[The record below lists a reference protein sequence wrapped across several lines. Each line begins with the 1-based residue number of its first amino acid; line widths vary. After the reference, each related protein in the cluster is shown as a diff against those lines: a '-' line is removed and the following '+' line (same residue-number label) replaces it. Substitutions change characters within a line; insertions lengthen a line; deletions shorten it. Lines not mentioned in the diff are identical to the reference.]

1 MPLIRNLLLGLG
13 IALLAVPA
21 AAELSI
27 SQLVVELK
35 PGAARAADLEVF
47 NDSPERSYVS
57 VEPREILGAGTAEEK
72 PLTSPDPDK
81 LGLLASPARMVLEPG
96 QRRRLRI
103 AYIGAEG
110 SAERV
115 YRVTV
120 KPVSGEVK
128 SEENG
133 LKLLVGYDL
142 LVLVRPATIATDI
155 AGTRSG
161 SELVLTNRGTS
172 SVELADG
179 KQCDADGKNCQ
190 PLPGKRLYAGAS
202 WRQPVRVS
210 AKIEYR
216 ARSASGWSVVKF

>member
-1 MPLIRNLLLGLG
+1 MPLIRNLLLGFGL
-13 IALLAVPA
+13 ALLATPA
-21 AAELSI
+21 VAELSI

-47 NDSPERSYVS
+47 NDSPDRSYVA
-57 VEPREILGAGTAEEK
+57 VEPREIIGAGSSDEK
-72 PLTSPDPDK
+72 PVTSPDPDK

-110 SAERV
+110 STERV

-128 SEENG
+128 SEDSG

-142 LVLVRPATIATDI
+142 LVLVRPARIATDI
-155 AGTRSG
+155 AGVRNG
-161 SELVLTNRGTS
+161 GELILTNRGNS

-179 KQCDADGKNCQ
+179 KQCDADGKNCKA
-190 PLPGKRLYAGAS
+190 LPGKRLYAGAT
-202 WRQPVRVS
+202 WRQPVPAS
-210 AKIEYR
+210 AKVEYR
-216 ARSASGWSVVKF
+216 ARSAAGWSLLDF